1 MQLYGYGGKKKTIP
15 HGYQK
20 PENEKEQLRKPTV
33 ELKQFSKIKYDRY
46 EQTTNMIASV
56 LWQTLKEVSVFE
68 GDILSW

>member
-1 MQLYGYGGKKKTIP
+1 MKKVQAIICNFTATVVKQTIP

-56 LWQTLKEVSVFE
+56 L
-68 GDILSW
+68 